1 MEKVIVRYKLKPD
14 RVEEN
19 EQLVKEV
26 YKQLHLEAPE
36 DFSYATY
43 KLQDGL
49 NLLPC
54 GFN

>member
-26 YKQLHLEAPE
+26 YRQLSLEAPE
-36 DFSYATY
+36 NFRYDIR
-43 KLQDGL
+43 
-49 NLLPC
+49 
-54 GFN
+54 